1 MNNKDTDIKL
11 ANNHISVDCVVIG
24 FDGDA
29 LRVLLIHRQGE
40 DHGESY
46 HDMKLPG
53 SLIYEDED
61 LDQGSLKSAERTD
74 GT

>member
-40 DHGESY
+40 DHGGFTFITTSVC
-46 HDMKLPG
+46 L
-53 SLIYEDED
+53 SI
-61 LDQGSLKSAERTD
+61 R
-74 GT
+74 